1 MITDRHCEER
11 SDEAI
16 QAASP
21 TGLLRFARK
30 DEPEVR
36 ARIDAIARSWIGT
49 PFHDHAEVKGAGC
62 DCATFLKCVF
72 VEAGLIAP
80 FEIGHYSPQF
90 FLHSS
95 EERYLGWV
103 RRFGR
108 EIMSDAAQS
117 GDIAL
122 YKIGLCFAHG
132 ALIAAPGW
140 PSIIHAHAA
149 SRCVVRGNG
158 RNPHLGIR
166 VLDVKFFSLF

>member
-1 MITDRHCEER
+1 MTPRAFVGGGER
-11 SDEAI
+11 E
-16 QAASP
+16 
-21 TGLLRFARK
+21 R
-30 DEPEVR
+30 R
-36 ARIDAIARSWIGT
+36 AKLDAIARSWIGT

-103 RRFGR
+103 KKFSR
-108 EIMSDAAQS
+108 EIALDAARP

-149 SRCVVRGNG
+149 SRCVCLGNG
-158 RNPHLGIR
+158 RNPHLGSR
-166 VLDVKFFSLF
+166 VVDLKFFSLF